1 MCVVMCNSTCNSI
14 YIDIHRRKE
23 VIHMLEVKEK
33 KISKQGE
40 RFIRYYSLYMGK
52 LEGLETNMFHLGDA
66 KIFMR
71 SIDKWSN
78 VKPKDLA
85 NWYDEAFNE
94 YIDVDNKEIEENR
107 YEWMLNNLSERIG
120 VCITKIKV
128 LEDK

>member
-1 MCVVMCNSTCNSI
+1 
-14 YIDIHRRKE
+14 
-23 VIHMLEVKEK
+23 MLEVKEK

-40 RFIRYYSLYMGK
+40 RFVRYYSLYMGK
-52 LEGLETNMFHLGDA
+52 LEELKTNMFHLGDA
-66 KIFMR
+66 KIFMH

-85 NWYDEAFNE
+85 NWYDEAFNK

>member
-1 MCVVMCNSTCNSI
+1 MRDLFDTTHSI
-14 YIDIHRRKE
+14 WVSWKNWRPIC
-23 VIHMLEVKEK
+23 
-33 KISKQGE
+33 
-40 RFIRYYSLYMGK
+40 FIW
-52 LEGLETNMFHLGDA
+52 
-66 KIFMR
+66 
-71 SIDKWSN
+71 WSN

-85 NWYDEAFNE
+85 NWYDEAFNK